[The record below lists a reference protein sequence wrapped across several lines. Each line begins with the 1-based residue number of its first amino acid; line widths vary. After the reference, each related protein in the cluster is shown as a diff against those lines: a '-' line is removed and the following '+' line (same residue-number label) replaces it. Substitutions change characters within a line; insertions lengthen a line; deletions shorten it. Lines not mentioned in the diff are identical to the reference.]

1 MGGTLNGGGALYMQI
16 AALLEDQILRGILP
30 EDEQAPSTNELSR
43 QLCIN
48 PATAAKGLNMLVE
61 EGVLYKKRG
70 LGMFVAA
77 GSRQRILDRRKER
90 FYEGYVK
97 RMAAEARSL
106 GITREELAAMIER
119 AAGGEKE
126 ETP

>member
-1 MGGTLNGGGALYMQI
+1 MGGTLNSGGALYMQI
-16 AALLEDQILRGILP
+16 AAMLEDQILRGILP
-30 EDEQAPSTNELSR
+30 EEEQAPSTNELSR

-70 LGMFVAA
+70 LGMFVAQ
-77 GSRQRILDRRKER
+77 GGRQRILEKRKER

-106 GITREELAAMIER
+106 GIGREELAAMMER
-119 AAGGEKE
+119 AAREERE
-126 ETP
+126 ETV